1 MKGYYRQPRETAAS
15 IDADGFLRTG
25 DIGMVDEDGYL
36 HLVGGNDEVIFRAGF
51 KFYPRPVEDRILS
64 HPAVDEA
71 VVVGVGDSVLGQA
84 TCACVIPVEG
94 AMLTPDEIRD
104 WCAEALAP
112 DSVPD
117 RVQFVES
124 FPRAFTGRIRR
135 SELTASLSEGATEG

>member
-1 MKGYYRQPRETAAS
+1 
-15 IDADGFLRTG
+15 
-25 DIGMVDEDGYL
+25 
-36 HLVGGNDEVIFRAGF
+36 
-51 KFYPRPVEDRILS
+51 
-64 HPAVDEA
+64 
-71 VVVGVGDSVLGQA
+71 
-84 TCACVIPVEG
+84 
-94 AMLTPDEIRD
+94 MLTPDEIRD